1 MRPHKRGLPM
11 KLWLK
16 VSLLSLIMVT
26 IAISV
31 CSLIMLIRSGQ
42 SNLDLA
48 VQNTLTD
55 QQVRA
60 ASWSTAMSSEL
71 DKQYSNTARRS
82 LARYLIDKFADEK
95 TILLAGGDTVYNCT
109 AIEPAAYLPIT
120 ADTRQY
126 IIAEIGGRSILIV
139 GSRMNIENTDYLL
152 YVVHDVTSVYTGIE
166 QMAYQFA
173 LINLAVVVLCGA
185 VLMVLVRLVLK
196 PIGTL
201 NKNAGHIADGV
212 YDKRIEIHEY
222 DEVGAL
228 ALSFNR
234 MADAVET
241 RVQELHD
248 EAERRTIL
256 MSALTH
262 ELKTPMTG
270 ISGNAQTL
278 LGTVM
283 TDEEREDALLR
294 IDAECNRVERLSQK
308 MMQLIV
314 LRNHD
319 ELPLVPYSV
328 QKLLDGVA
336 TSCAEQ
342 VKQRGLFLTVDCEID
357 TLPME
362 TDLLTSMLL
371 NFIDNA
377 GKASKR
383 GGVIELRAS
392 GNAISVTDHGKGIP
406 RDEIDKIT
414 QPFYMVD
421 KSRAKKAGSIGLGLA
436 LCDEIARLH
445 HAHLEIESELENGTT
460 VKVVF
465 DFCCVNRSGVC

>member
-1 MRPHKRGLPM
+1 M

-31 CSLIMLIRSGQ
+31 CSLIMLIRSGR

-71 DKQYSNTARRS
+71 DKQYSGTAERS

-95 TILLAGGDTVYNCT
+95 TILIADGDVVYNCT
-109 AIEPAAYLPIT
+109 AIEPAAYLPVT
-120 ADTRQY
+120 AETQQY
-126 IIAEIGGRSILIV
+126 VVAEIGGGSILIA
-139 GSRMNIENTDYLL
+139 GSRIVIENTDYRL
-152 YVVHDVTSVYTGIE
+152 YVVNDITSVYTGLE
-166 QMAYQFA
+166 EMAHQFA
-173 LINLAVVVLCGA
+173 FINLAVVLLFGA
-185 VLMVLVRLVLK
+185 VLMALVRLVLK

-201 NKNAGHIADGV
+201 NRNAMYMADGV
-212 YDKRIEIHEY
+212 YDRRIEVSEN

-228 ALSFNR
+228 ADSFNR

-241 RVQELHD
+241 HVRELKD
-248 EAERRTIL
+248 EADRRTLL

-283 TDEEREDALLR
+283 SEEEREDALLS
-294 IDAECNRVERLSQK
+294 IDAECKRVERLSQK

-314 LRNHD
+314 LRQHG
-319 ELPLVPYSV
+319 ELRLTEQSV
-328 QKLLDGVA
+328 QSLLDGVTA
-336 TSCAEQ
+336 ACAEQ
-342 VKQRGLFLTVDCEID
+342 LRRRGLTLTVENGMD

-362 TDLLTSMLL
+362 KDLLISMLL

-377 GKASKR
+377 GKASEAGKT
-383 GGVIELRAS
+383 IWLRAA
-392 GNAISVTDHGKGIP
+392 GNAISVTDQGKGIP
-406 RDEIDKIT
+406 KEEIDKVT

-421 KSRAKKAGSIGLGLA
+421 KSRAKKAGGIGLGLA
-436 LCDEIARLH
+436 LAEEIAKLH
-445 HAHLEIESELENGTT
+445 RAHLEIASDVGVGTT

-465 DFCCVNRSGVC
+465 DDVK